1 MALEEAGIKIEVVTG
16 TSVGSIVGAFV
27 AAGYNCAEMREVTR
41 HLNWGG
47 MARVAWPGRGGMI
60 SFYKLEQFLR
70 RQLND
75 PLFSDL
81 KLPFAA
87 IATDLITGNPVVLS
101 EGSVARAC
109 HASSAVPGV
118 VVPVEIDGKI
128 LSDGGVS
135 DNLPI
140 RTTRALG
147 ADYVIGVNILGR
159 YWAKA
164 RNPVTRGIAAV
175 ENAIR
180 WAGGGLLLADLL
192 IEPDISDG
200 RVPVVLEGPVHDRP
214 GPPRRGRGDA
224 QADGGAEARR
234 QGANRTAGGGQR
246 RSWRRRRRAWPRSP
260 ARRSPSP
267 AAPARPMTAHRP
279 ELPHRTFSPRSSQ
292 ISGHAARPAPN

>member
-1 MALEEAGIKIEVVTG
+1 MKIGLALGGGVARGFAHIGVLMALEDAGVKIEFVTG

-27 AAGYNCAEMREVTR
+27 ASGYNCAEMREVTK

-47 MARVAWPGRGGMI
+47 MARVAWPGRGGLI

-75 PLFSDL
+75 PLFTDL

-87 IATDLITGNPVVLS
+87 VATDLLTGNPVVLS

-159 YWAKA
+159 YWSKA
-164 RNPVTRGIAAV
+164 RNPLTRGLAAV

-180 WAGGGLLLADLL
+180 WSGGGLLLADLL
-192 IEPDISDG
+192 IEPDISNVAYQSFSKGQYMID
-200 RVPVVLEGPVHDRP
+200 
-214 GPPRRGRGDA
+214 
-224 QADGGAEARR
+224 
-234 QGANRTAGGGQR
+234 QG
-246 RSWRRRRRAWPRSP
+246 RRAADAELPKLLEALQLGIKEPTERQEAVGEEL
-260 ARRSPSP
+260 ARAHQAASHES
-267 AAPARPMTAHRP
+267 AAPAGVEMAGR
-279 ELPHRTFSPRSSQ
+279 
-292 ISGHAARPAPN
+292 

>member
-1 MALEEAGIKIEVVTG
+1 VLTALEEAGVKIEVVTG

-27 AAGYNCAEMREVTR
+27 AAGYTCAEMREVTK
-41 HLNWGG
+41 HLSWRG
-47 MARVAWPGRGGMI
+47 MARAAWPGRGGMI

-70 RQLND
+70 RELND

-87 IATDLITGNPVVLS
+87 IATDLMTGNPVVLS

-164 RNPVTRGIAAV
+164 RNPLTRGIAAV

-180 WAGGGLLLADLL
+180 WAGGGLVLADLL
-192 IEPDISDG
+192 IEPDISD
-200 RVPVVLEGPVHDRP
+200 VAYQSFSK
-214 GPPRRGRGDA
+214 A
-224 QADGGAEARR
+224 QYMID
-234 QGANRTAGGGQR
+234 QG
-246 RSWRRRRRAWPRSP
+246 RRAVDAEMPKLLEALQRGVSEP
-260 ARRSPSP
+260 TERQEAVTQELEK
-267 AAPARPMTAHRP
+267 AHAHATA
-279 ELPHRTFSPRSSQ
+279 
-292 ISGHAARPAPN
+292 

>member
-1 MALEEAGIKIEVVTG
+1 
-16 TSVGSIVGAFV
+16 
-27 AAGYNCAEMREVTR
+27 MREVTK

-47 MARVAWPGRGGMI
+47 MARVAWPGRGGLI

-75 PLFSDL
+75 PLFTDL

-87 IATDLITGNPVVLS
+87 VATDLLPGNPVVLS

-159 YWAKA
+159 YWSKA
-164 RNPVTRGIAAV
+164 RNPLTRGLAAV

-180 WAGGGLLLADLL
+180 WSGGGLLLADLL
-192 IEPDISDG
+192 IEPDISNVAYQSFSKGQYMID
-200 RVPVVLEGPVHDRP
+200 
-214 GPPRRGRGDA
+214 
-224 QADGGAEARR
+224 
-234 QGANRTAGGGQR
+234 QG
-246 RSWRRRRRAWPRSP
+246 RRAADAELPKLLEALQLGIKEPTERQEAVGEEL
-260 ARRSPSP
+260 ARAHQAASHEP
-267 AAPARPMTAHRP
+267 AAPAGVEMVGR
-279 ELPHRTFSPRSSQ
+279 
-292 ISGHAARPAPN
+292 

>member
-1 MALEEAGIKIEVVTG
+1 MRVGLALGGGVARGFAHIGVLMALEEARIKVEVVTG

-27 AAGYNCAEMREVTR
+27 AAGYTCAELREVTR
-41 HLNWGG
+41 YLSWTG
-47 MARVAWPGRGGMI
+47 MAHVAWPGRGGLI
-60 SFYKLEQFLR
+60 SFYKLEQFMR

-87 IATDLITGNPVVLS
+87 VATDLVTGNPVVLS

-159 YWAKA
+159 YWSRA
-164 RNPVTRGIAAV
+164 RNPLARGIAAL
-175 ENAIR
+175 ENAVR

-192 IEPDISDG
+192 IEPDISD
-200 RVPVVLEGPVHDRP
+200 VSYQSFSK
-214 GPPRRGRGDA
+214 A
-224 QADGGAEARR
+224 QYMID
-234 QGANRTAGGGQR
+234 QG
-246 RSWRRRRRAWPRSP
+246 RRA
-260 ARRSPSP
+260 AD
-267 AAPARPMTAHRP
+267 A
-279 ELPHRTFSPRSSQ
+279 ELPKLLEALQLGVKEPTVRQ
-292 ISGHAARPAPN
+292 EAVGEELEKAHAHAGDLA